1 VGPAGLRE
9 MSVVAFSDKPLN
21 CRECGTSFLFTAGE
35 QEFYAQ
41 KGFTNEPGRC
51 PTCRAA
57 RRSGQRGSMMSYD
70 SDGERGGEYSR
81 APREMHETTCASCG
95 GTARVPFVPRG
106 DRPVYCS
113 NCFEQQ
119 RAYS

>member
-1 VGPAGLRE
+1 

-51 PTCRAA
+51 PSCRAQ
-57 RRSGQRGSMMSYD
+57 RRSTQGRSMMGYESEGGD
-70 SDGERGGEYSR
+70 SGRPFRR
-81 APREMHETTCASCG
+81 APRQIAEAACASCG
-95 GTARVPFVPRG
+95 GTARVPFIPRG

-113 NCFEQQ
+113 N
-119 RAYS
+119 

>member
-1 VGPAGLRE
+1 
-9 MSVVAFSDKPLN
+9 MAFADKPLT
-21 CRECGTSFLFTAGE
+21 CRECGTEFLFTAGE
-35 QEFYAQ
+35 QEFYQQ

-57 RRSGQRGSMMSYD
+57 RRSPMRGGSSMMGYESEGDLGGYQRG
-70 SDGERGGEYSR
+70 
-81 APREMHETTCASCG
+81 PREMHETVCASCG
-95 GTARVPFVPRG
+95 GTARVPFIPRG